1 VYSKHFTPDDF
12 ICGGGKPLAPR
23 HVLKTTAIPLL
34 FPWKTSSSECT
45 TTTSR
50 LAAGEKQCSYSYLAV
65 NSELSD
71 ESSTD
76 TSDGDGAEFNVD
88 IDPVSEVDC
97 LQAQVADLKEKLY
110 NLQLKYEKLLFCLE

>member
-1 VYSKHFTPDDF
+1 MFKAFAPDNF
-12 ICGGGKPLAPR
+12 ICGGGELLAPR
-23 HVLKTTAIPLL
+23 RVLKITAIPSL

-45 TTTSR
+45 TTTSQ
-50 LAAGEKQCSYSYLAV
+50 LAAGDKQRSYSYLPV

-76 TSDGDGAEFNVD
+76 TRDGAEFSVD
-88 IDPVSEVDC
+88 IDSVSEVDC

-110 NLQLKYEKLLFCLE
+110 NLQNMRNHYFA